1 MRLFY
6 VKIIMYYYILTV
18 YGTGDVN
25 LAGKLKK
32 NSFIEGAVITYVAIV
47 ITKIL
52 GALYNIPF
60 YEIID
65 NRGSVIYSFAFS
77 IYALFLDISTSGIPI
92 AISIVISEYASKGMY
107 KTKEKAY
114 SLGLKIVVAV
124 SVLAFLI
131 LQFFAEPMVKF
142 FIQDMTKGV
151 TVNEVAVAVRSVSF
165 CLLIVPFLSMKRGYL
180 QGHKCLSA
188 SSTSQV
194 IEQIVRIVFVLAG
207 ASLVIYVFK
216 LSTTVGVCVALFG
229 ASVGAGAALIYL
241 IIKSRKSKELF
252 ECEVEE
258 EPENTKKILKKIFT
272 YCLSIVLV
280 SVSVSLYNIVD
291 MKLLLVG
298 LKEVGFRDSD
308 TQQITS
314 QISTWVPKI
323 CMIVSALSMGL
334 TNSIAPHMA
343 ESFSKGKMD
352 EVKFKLNQGIG
363 IILVVALPMAVGI
376 AMFAEPVYRIFY
388 GYYEY
393 GNVILTWAIFLN
405 VVSSIVA
412 VVSMSMQSI
421 DMGKHVVIFT
431 LVGIVVNACMDLPLI
446 HLFNNIGIPAYLGA
460 TAASILGEA
469 VTLTLLLVAF
479 YKRHKLGFTPSF
491 KILGKITVPV
501 IAMIVV
507 LFFLRI
513 VWPIPL
519 ATRGLLIPQLAVF
532 GIVGAAV
539 YGVLA
544 YLFGAITDVMDKN
557 TLKGILRKLHLT
569 KK

>member
-1 MRLFY
+1 M
-6 VKIIMYYYILTV
+6 
-18 YGTGDVN
+18 G
-25 LAGKLKK
+25 GKLKK
-32 NSFIEGAVITYVAIV
+32 NSFMEGAVITYAAIV
-47 ITKIL
+47 ITKLL

-60 YEIID
+60 YEIIG

-124 SVLAFLI
+124 SLIAFLI
-131 LQFFAEPMVKF
+131 LQIFANQLVKF
-142 FIQDMTKGV
+142 FIQDMTEGV
-151 TVNEVAVAVRSVSF
+151 TINEVAVAVRTVSL

-207 ASLVIYVFK
+207 ASLVIYAFK

-229 ASVGAGAALIYL
+229 ACVGAGVALVYL
-241 IIKSRKSKELF
+241 LLKTRKNKELF
-252 ECEVEE
+252 QCEVEE
-258 EPENTKKILKKIFT
+258 EAESTKKILKKIFT

-298 LKEVGFRDSD
+298 LKEVGYSD
-308 TQQITS
+308 ISTQTITS
-314 QISTWVPKI
+314 IASTWVPKI
-323 CMIVSALSMGL
+323 CMIVAALSMGL

-343 ESFSKGKMD
+343 ESFAQGKMD

-363 IILVVALPMAVGI
+363 IILVVAVPMATGI
-376 AMFAEPVYRIFY
+376 VVLAEPVFRIFY
-388 GYYEY
+388 GFNVF
-393 GNVILTWAIFLN
+393 GSKILAWAIVLNVI
-405 VVSSIVA
+405 SSVVA
-412 VVSMSMQSI
+412 VVSMAMQSI

-431 LVGIVVNACMDLPLI
+431 LVGIVVNACMDLPFI
-446 HLFNNIGIPAYLGA
+446 YLFDYIGLEAYLGA
-460 TAASILGEA
+460 TAASILGEL
-469 VTLTLLLVAF
+469 VTLALLLISF
-479 YKRHKLGFTPSF
+479 YKRHKLGFTPAF
-491 KILGKITVPV
+491 KILGKIIVPLL
-501 IAMIVV
+501 AMIAVVV
-507 LFFLRI
+507 LLHI
-513 VWPIPL
+513 IWPVPNLKRFSI
-519 ATRGLLIPQLAVF
+519 IPQLAVY
-532 GIVGAAV
+532 GIAGASV

-544 YLFGAITDVMDKN
+544 YLFGAITDVMDKDKI
-557 TLKGILRKLHLT
+557 KGILRKLHLV

>member
-1 MRLFY
+1 M
-6 VKIIMYYYILTV
+6 
-18 YGTGDVN
+18 G
-25 LAGKLKK
+25 GKLKK
-32 NSFIEGAVITYVAIV
+32 NSFMEGAVITYAAIV
-47 ITKIL
+47 ITKLL

-60 YEIID
+60 YEIIG

-124 SVLAFLI
+124 SLIAFLI
-131 LQFFAEPMVKF
+131 LQIFANQLVKF
-142 FIQDMTKGV
+142 FIQDMTEGV
-151 TVNEVAVAVRSVSF
+151 TINEVAVAVRTVSL
-165 CLLIVPFLSMKRGYL
+165 CLLIVPFLSMRRGYL

-207 ASLVIYVFK
+207 ASLVIYAFK

-229 ASVGAGAALIYL
+229 ACVGAGVALVYL
-241 IIKSRKSKELF
+241 LLKTRKNKELF
-252 ECEVEE
+252 QCEVEE
-258 EPENTKKILKKIFT
+258 EAESTKKILKKIFT

-298 LKEVGFRDSD
+298 LKEVGYSD
-308 TQQITS
+308 ISTQTITS
-314 QISTWVPKI
+314 IASTWVPKI
-323 CMIVSALSMGL
+323 CMIVAALSMGL

-343 ESFSKGKMD
+343 ESFAQGKMD

-363 IILVVALPMAVGI
+363 IILVVAVPMATGI
-376 AMFAEPVYRIFY
+376 VVLAEPVFRIFY
-388 GYYEY
+388 GFNVF
-393 GNVILTWAIFLN
+393 GSKILAWAIVLNVI
-405 VVSSIVA
+405 SSIVA
-412 VVSMSMQSI
+412 VVSMAMQSI

-431 LVGIVVNACMDLPLI
+431 LVGIVVNACMDLPFI
-446 HLFNNIGIPAYLGA
+446 YLFDYIGLEAYLGA
-460 TAASILGEA
+460 TAASILGEL
-469 VTLTLLLVAF
+469 VTLALLLISF
-479 YKRHKLGFTPSF
+479 YKRHKLGFTPAF
-491 KILGKITVPV
+491 KILGKIIVPLL
-501 IAMIVV
+501 AMIAVVV
-507 LFFLRI
+507 LLHFI
-513 VWPIPL
+513 WPVPNLQRFSI
-519 ATRGLLIPQLAVF
+519 IPQLVVY
-532 GIVGAAV
+532 GIAGASV

-544 YLFGAITDVMDKN
+544 YLFGAITDVMDKDKI
-557 TLKGILRKLHLT
+557 KGILRKLHLV

>member
-1 MRLFY
+1 M
-6 VKIIMYYYILTV
+6 
-18 YGTGDVN
+18 G
-25 LAGKLKK
+25 GKLKK
-32 NSFIEGAVITYVAIV
+32 NTFMEGAVIAYGAIV

-65 NRGSVIYSFAFS
+65 NRGSVIYSFAYS

-124 SVLAFLI
+124 SILAFLI
-131 LQFFAEPMVKF
+131 LQIFATQMARF
-142 FIQDMTKGV
+142 FIKDMTDGV
-151 TVNEVAVAVRSVSF
+151 SINEVAAAVRTVSF

-216 LSTTVGVCVALFG
+216 LSVTVGVCVALFG
-229 ASVGAGAALIYL
+229 ACVGAGAALTYL

-252 ECEVEE
+252 QCEVEE
-258 EPENTKKILKKIFT
+258 EAESTKKILKKIFT

-298 LKEVGFRDSD
+298 LKEVGHSD
-308 TQQITS
+308 PYAQQFTS
-314 QISTWVPKI
+314 QVSTWVPKI

-363 IILVVALPMAVGI
+363 IILVVSVPMAVGI
-376 AMFAEPVYRIFY
+376 SMFAEPVYRIFY
-388 GYYEY
+388 G
-393 GNVILTWAIFLN
+393 ILDFGSSILAWAIFLN
-405 VVSSIVA
+405 VISSIVA

-431 LVGIVVNACMDLPLI
+431 LVGIVVNACLDLPFI
-446 HLFNNIGIPAYLGA
+446 YLFHYIGIEAYLGA
-460 TAASILGEA
+460 TAASIIGEA

-479 YKRHKLGFTPSF
+479 YKKHKLGFTPAF

-501 IAMIVV
+501 IAMVVV

-513 VWPIPL
+513 VWPVPPEV
-519 ATRGLLIPQLAVF
+519 RGLLIPQLAVF
-532 GIVGAAV
+532 GVVGAAV
-539 YGVLA
+539 YGMLA

-557 TLKGILRKLHLT
+557 TLKGILRKLHLI

>member
-1 MRLFY
+1 
-6 VKIIMYYYILTV
+6 MYQ
-18 YGTGDVN
+18 YGYFLSIYLRTGDVN

-32 NSFIEGAVITYVAIV
+32 NSFMEGAVITYGAIV
-47 ITKIL
+47 ITKLL

-60 YEIID
+60 FQIID
-65 NRGSVIYSFAFS
+65 SRGSVIYSFAYS
-77 IYALFLDISTSGIPI
+77 IYVLFLDISTSGIPI

-107 KTKEKAY
+107 KSKEKAY

-124 SVLAFLI
+124 SVLAFLV
-131 LQFFAEPMVKF
+131 LQIFAEPMVRF
-142 FIQDMTKGV
+142 FVKDMTEGV
-151 TVNEVAVAVRSVSF
+151 TVNEVAVAVRAVSF

-216 LSTTVGVCVALFG
+216 LSVTVGVCVALFG
-229 ASVGAGAALIYL
+229 ACVGAGTALVYL
-241 IIKSRKSKELF
+241 ILKSRKSKELF
-252 ECEVEE
+252 ICEVEE
-258 EPENTKKILKKIFT
+258 EPDSSKEILKKIFT

-298 LKEVGFRDSD
+298 LKDVGYNDID
-308 TQQITS
+308 TQMVTS
-314 QISTWVPKI
+314 TASTWVPKI

-343 ESFSKGKMD
+343 ESFAKGKMD

-363 IILVVALPMAVGI
+363 IILVVALPMAVGV

-388 GYYEY
+388 GYYLY
-393 GNVILTWAIFLN
+393 GGTILAWAIFLN
-405 VVSSIVA
+405 VVSSVVA

-421 DMGKHVVIFT
+421 NMGKHVIIFT
-431 LVGIVVNACMDLPLI
+431 LVGIVVNACMDLPFI
-446 HLFNNIGIPAYLGA
+446 YLFDYIGISAFLGA
-460 TAASILGEA
+460 TAASILGEI
-469 VTLTLLLVAF
+469 VTLVLLLVAF
-479 YKRHKLGFTPSF
+479 YKKHRIGFTPSF
-491 KILGKITVPV
+491 KILGKIIVPI
-501 IAMIVV
+501 IAMVVV
-507 LFFLRI
+507 LLFLTV

-519 ATRGLLIPQLAVF
+519 ATRGWLIPQLAVF
-532 GIVGAAV
+532 GIAGAVV

-544 YLFGAITDVMDKN
+544 YLFGAITDVMDKD
-557 TLKGILRKLHLT
+557 TLKGILRKLHLV

>member
-1 MRLFY
+1 M
-6 VKIIMYYYILTV
+6 
-18 YGTGDVN
+18 G
-25 LAGKLKK
+25 GKLKK
-32 NSFIEGAVITYVAIV
+32 NSFMEGAVITYAAIV
-47 ITKIL
+47 ITKLL

-60 YEIID
+60 YEIIG

-124 SVLAFLI
+124 SLIAFLV
-131 LQFFAEPMVKF
+131 LQIFAEPLVSF
-142 FIQDMTKGV
+142 FINDMTEGV
-151 TVNEVAVAVRSVSF
+151 AINEVAIAVRTVSV

-207 ASLVIYVFK
+207 ASVVIYAFK

-229 ASVGAGAALIYL
+229 ASVGAGVALIYL
-241 IIKSRKSKELF
+241 ILKSRKSKELF
-252 ECEVEE
+252 QCEVEE
-258 EPENTKKILKKIFT
+258 EAESTKKILKKIFT

-280 SVSVSLYNIVD
+280 SVSVSLYNIID

-298 LKEVGFRDSD
+298 LKEVGYSD
-308 TQQITS
+308 FNTQEITS
-314 QISTWVPKI
+314 NASTWVPKI
-323 CMIVSALSMGL
+323 CMIVAALSMGL

-343 ESFSKGKMD
+343 ESFAKGKMD

-376 AMFAEPVYRIFY
+376 AILSEPVYRIFY
-388 GYYEY
+388 GFKDF
-393 GNVILTWAIFLN
+393 GSSILAWAIVLNVI
-405 VVSSIVA
+405 SSIVA
-412 VVSMSMQSI
+412 VVSMAMQSI

-431 LVGIVVNACMDLPLI
+431 LVGIVVNACMDLPFI
-446 HLFNNIGIPAYLGA
+446 YLFNYIGLEAYLGA
-460 TAASILGEA
+460 TAASILGEL
-469 VTLTLLLVAF
+469 VTLALLLISF
-479 YKRHKLGFTPSF
+479 YKRHKLGFTPAF
-491 KILGKITVPV
+491 KILGKIIVPLL
-501 IAMIVV
+501 AMIAVVV
-507 LFFLRI
+507 LLHI
-513 VWPIPL
+513 IWPVPNLQRFSI
-519 ATRGLLIPQLAVF
+519 IPQLAVY
-532 GIVGAAV
+532 GIAGASV

-544 YLFGAITDVMDKN
+544 YLFGAITDVMDKDKI
-557 TLKGILRKLHLT
+557 KGILRKLHLV

>member
-1 MRLFY
+1 MGFLY
-6 VKIIMYYYILTV
+6 VKITMYYYILAV
-18 YGTGDVN
+18 YRTGDVN

-32 NSFIEGAVITYVAIV
+32 NSFIEGAVITYGAIV

-65 NRGSVIYSFAFS
+65 NRGSVIYSFAYS
-77 IYALFLDISTSGIPI
+77 IYVLFLDISTSGIPI

-107 KTKEKAY
+107 KSKEKAY
-114 SLGLKIVVAV
+114 NLGLKIVVSV

-131 LQFFAEPMVKF
+131 LQIFAEPMVRF
-142 FIQDMTKGV
+142 FIQDMTEFV
-151 TVNEVAVAVRSVSF
+151 TINEVAAAIRCVSV

-207 ASLVIYVFK
+207 AALVVYAFK
-216 LSTTVGVCVALFG
+216 LSTTIGVCVALFG
-229 ASVGAGAALIYL
+229 ASVGAGAALVYL
-241 IIKSRKSKELF
+241 ILKTRKNKELF
-252 ECEVEE
+252 NCEVEE
-258 EPENTKKILKKIFT
+258 EAESTKKILKKIFT

-280 SVSVSLYNIVD
+280 SVSVSLYSIID

-298 LKEVGFRDSD
+298 LKNIGYSD
-308 TQQITS
+308 YSTQQITS
-314 QISTWVPKI
+314 QASTWVPKI

-343 ESFSKGKMD
+343 ESFAKGKMD

-363 IILVVALPMAVGI
+363 IILVVALPMAIGI
-376 AMFAEPVYRIFY
+376 AIFAEPVYRIFY
-388 GYYEY
+388 GLYEY
-393 GNVILTWAIFLN
+393 GNVILAWAIILN
-405 VVSSIVA
+405 VFSSIVA

-421 DMGKHVVIFT
+421 GMGKHVVIFT
-431 LVGIVVNACMDLPLI
+431 LVGIVINTCMDLPFI
-446 HLFNNIGIPAYLGA
+446 YLFDYIGIEAYLGA
-460 TAASILGEA
+460 TAASILGEI
-469 VTLTLLLVAF
+469 VTLALLLISF
-479 YKRHKLGFTPSF
+479 YKRHKKGFTPAF
-491 KILGKITVPV
+491 KILGKIIVPLC
-501 IAMIVV
+501 AMVAVV
-507 LFFLRI
+507 YLLQI
-513 VWPIPL
+513 VWPVYEV
-519 ATRGLLIPQLAVF
+519 TRILIVPQLLVY
-532 GIVGAAV
+532 GIAGAAV

-544 YLFGAITDVMDKN
+544 YLFGAITDVIDKN
-557 TLKGILRKLHLT
+557 TLKGILRKLHLI

>member
-1 MRLFY
+1 M
-6 VKIIMYYYILTV
+6 
-18 YGTGDVN
+18 G
-25 LAGKLKK
+25 GKLKK
-32 NSFIEGAVITYVAIV
+32 NSFMEGAVITYAAIV
-47 ITKIL
+47 ITKLL

-60 YEIID
+60 YEIIG

-124 SVLAFLI
+124 SLIAFLV
-131 LQFFAEPMVKF
+131 LQIFAEPLVSF
-142 FIQDMTKGV
+142 FINDMTEGV
-151 TVNEVAVAVRSVSF
+151 AINEVAIAVRTVSV

-207 ASLVIYVFK
+207 ASVVIYAFK

-229 ASVGAGAALIYL
+229 ASVGAGVALIYL
-241 IIKSRKSKELF
+241 ILKSRKSKELF
-252 ECEVEE
+252 QCEVEE
-258 EPENTKKILKKIFT
+258 EAESTKKILKKIFT

-280 SVSVSLYNIVD
+280 SVSVSLYNIID

-298 LKEVGFRDSD
+298 LKEVGYSD
-308 TQQITS
+308 FNTQEITS
-314 QISTWVPKI
+314 NASTWVPKI
-323 CMIVSALSMGL
+323 CMIVAALSMGL

-343 ESFSKGKMD
+343 ESFAKGKMD

-376 AMFAEPVYRIFY
+376 AILSEPVYRIFY
-388 GYYEY
+388 GFKDF
-393 GNVILTWAIFLN
+393 GSSILAWAIVLNVI
-405 VVSSIVA
+405 SSIVA
-412 VVSMSMQSI
+412 VVSMAMQSI

-431 LVGIVVNACMDLPLI
+431 LVGIVVNACMDLPFI
-446 HLFNNIGIPAYLGA
+446 YLFNYIGLEAYLGA
-460 TAASILGEA
+460 TAASILGEL
-469 VTLTLLLVAF
+469 VTLALLLIAF
-479 YKRHKLGFTPSF
+479 YKKHRLGFTPAF
-491 KILGKITVPV
+491 KILGKIIVPIIAMVAV
-501 IAMIVV
+501 IA
-507 LFFLRI
+507 LLHI
-513 VWPIPL
+513 VWPVPGVDRFSIL
-519 ATRGLLIPQLAVF
+519 PQLVVY
-532 GIVGAAV
+532 GIAGASV

-544 YLFGAITDVMDKN
+544 YLFGAITDVMDKDK
-557 TLKGILRKLHLT
+557 LKGILRKLHLV

>member
-1 MRLFY
+1 M
-6 VKIIMYYYILTV
+6 
-18 YGTGDVN
+18 
-25 LAGKLKK
+25 AGKLKK
-32 NSFIEGAVITYVAIV
+32 NSFMEGAVITYGAIV
-47 ITKIL
+47 ITKLL

-60 YEIID
+60 FQIID
-65 NRGSVIYSFAFS
+65 SRGSVIYSFAYS
-77 IYALFLDISTSGIPI
+77 IYVLFLDISTSGIPI

-107 KTKEKAY
+107 KSKEKAY

-124 SVLAFLI
+124 SVLAFLV
-131 LQFFAEPMVKF
+131 LQIFAEPMVRF
-142 FIQDMTKGV
+142 FVKDMTEGV
-151 TVNEVAVAVRSVSF
+151 TVNEVAVAVRAVSF

-216 LSTTVGVCVALFG
+216 LSVTVGVCVALFG
-229 ASVGAGAALIYL
+229 ACVGAGTALVYL
-241 IIKSRKSKELF
+241 ILKSRKSKELF
-252 ECEVEE
+252 ICEVEE
-258 EPENTKKILKKIFT
+258 EPDSSKEILKKIFT

-298 LKEVGFRDSD
+298 LKAVGYNDID
-308 TQQITS
+308 TQMVTS
-314 QISTWVPKI
+314 TASTWVPKI

-343 ESFSKGKMD
+343 ESFAKGKMD

-363 IILVVALPMAVGI
+363 IILVVALPMAVGV

-388 GYYEY
+388 GYYLY
-393 GNVILTWAIFLN
+393 GGTILAWAIFLN
-405 VVSSIVA
+405 VVSSVVA

-421 DMGKHVVIFT
+421 NMGKHVIIFT
-431 LVGIVVNACMDLPLI
+431 LVGIVVNACMDLPFI
-446 HLFNNIGIPAYLGA
+446 YLFDYIGISAFLGA
-460 TAASILGEA
+460 TAASILGEI
-469 VTLTLLLVAF
+469 VTLVLLLVAF
-479 YKRHKLGFTPSF
+479 YKKHRLGFTPSF
-491 KILGKITVPV
+491 KILGKIIVPI
-501 IAMIVV
+501 IAMVVV
-507 LFFLRI
+507 LLFLMV
-513 VWPIPL
+513 VWPVPL
-519 ATRGLLIPQLAVF
+519 ATRGWLIPQLAVF
-532 GIVGAAV
+532 GIAGAVV

-544 YLFGAITDVMDKN
+544 YLFGAITDVMDKD
-557 TLKGILRKLHLT
+557 TLKGILRKLHLV

>member
-1 MRLFY
+1 M
-6 VKIIMYYYILTV
+6 
-18 YGTGDVN
+18 G
-25 LAGKLKK
+25 GKLKK
-32 NSFIEGAVITYVAIV
+32 NSFMEGAVITYAAIV
-47 ITKIL
+47 ITKLL

-60 YEIID
+60 YEIIG

-124 SVLAFLI
+124 SLIAFLI
-131 LQFFAEPMVKF
+131 LQIFANQLVKF
-142 FIQDMTKGV
+142 FIQDMTEGV
-151 TVNEVAVAVRSVSF
+151 TINEVAVAVRTVSL
-165 CLLIVPFLSMKRGYL
+165 CLLIVPFLSMRRGYL

-207 ASLVIYVFK
+207 ASLVIYAFK

-229 ASVGAGAALIYL
+229 ACVGAGVALVYL
-241 IIKSRKSKELF
+241 LLKTRKNKELF
-252 ECEVEE
+252 QCEVEE
-258 EPENTKKILKKIFT
+258 EAESTKKILKKIFT

-298 LKEVGFRDSD
+298 LKEVGYSD
-308 TQQITS
+308 ISTQTITS
-314 QISTWVPKI
+314 IASTWVPKI
-323 CMIVSALSMGL
+323 CMIVAALSMGL

-343 ESFSKGKMD
+343 ESFAQGKMD

-363 IILVVALPMAVGI
+363 IILVVAVPMATGI
-376 AMFAEPVYRIFY
+376 VVLAEPVFRIFY
-388 GYYEY
+388 GFNVF
-393 GNVILTWAIFLN
+393 GSKILAWAIVLNVI
-405 VVSSIVA
+405 SSVVA
-412 VVSMSMQSI
+412 VVSMAMQSI

-431 LVGIVVNACMDLPLI
+431 LVGIVVNACMDLPFI
-446 HLFNNIGIPAYLGA
+446 YLFDYIGLEAYLGA
-460 TAASILGEA
+460 TAASILGEV
-469 VTLTLLLVAF
+469 VTLALLLISF
-479 YKRHKLGFTPSF
+479 YKRHKLGFTPAF
-491 KILGKITVPV
+491 KILGKIIVPLL
-501 IAMIVV
+501 AMIAVVV
-507 LFFLRI
+507 LLHFI
-513 VWPIPL
+513 WPVPNLQRFSI
-519 ATRGLLIPQLAVF
+519 IPQLAVY
-532 GIVGAAV
+532 GIAGASV

-544 YLFGAITDVMDKN
+544 YLFGAITDVMDKDKI
-557 TLKGILRKLHLT
+557 KGILRKLHLV

>member
-1 MRLFY
+1 M
-6 VKIIMYYYILTV
+6 
-18 YGTGDVN
+18 G
-25 LAGKLKK
+25 GKLKK
-32 NSFIEGAVITYVAIV
+32 NSFMEGAVITYAAIV
-47 ITKIL
+47 ITKLL

-60 YEIID
+60 YEIIG

-124 SVLAFLI
+124 SLIAFLI
-131 LQFFAEPMVKF
+131 LQIFANQLVKF
-142 FIQDMTKGV
+142 FIQDMTEGV
-151 TVNEVAVAVRSVSF
+151 TINEVAVAVRTVSL
-165 CLLIVPFLSMKRGYL
+165 CLLIVPFLSMRRGYL

-207 ASLVIYVFK
+207 ASLVIYAFK

-229 ASVGAGAALIYL
+229 ACVGAGVALVYL
-241 IIKSRKSKELF
+241 LLKTRKNKELF
-252 ECEVEE
+252 QCEVEE
-258 EPENTKKILKKIFT
+258 EAESTKKILKKIFT

-298 LKEVGFRDSD
+298 LKEVGYSD
-308 TQQITS
+308 ISTQTITS
-314 QISTWVPKI
+314 IASTWVPKI
-323 CMIVSALSMGL
+323 CMIVAALSMGL

-343 ESFSKGKMD
+343 ESFAQGKMD

-363 IILVVALPMAVGI
+363 IILVVAVPMATGI
-376 AMFAEPVYRIFY
+376 VVLAEPVFRIFY
-388 GYYEY
+388 GFNVF
-393 GNVILTWAIFLN
+393 GSKILAWAIVLNVI
-405 VVSSIVA
+405 SSIVA
-412 VVSMSMQSI
+412 VVSMAMQSI

-431 LVGIVVNACMDLPLI
+431 LVGIVVNACMDLPFI
-446 HLFNNIGIPAYLGA
+446 YLFDYIGLEAYLGA
-460 TAASILGEA
+460 TAASILGEV
-469 VTLTLLLVAF
+469 VTLALLLISF
-479 YKRHKLGFTPSF
+479 YKRHKLGFTPAF
-491 KILGKITVPV
+491 KILGKIIVPLL
-501 IAMIVV
+501 AMIAVVV
-507 LFFLRI
+507 LLHFI
-513 VWPIPL
+513 WPVPNLQRFSI
-519 ATRGLLIPQLAVF
+519 IPQLAVY
-532 GIVGAAV
+532 GIAGASV

-544 YLFGAITDVMDKN
+544 YLFGAITDVMDKDKI
-557 TLKGILRKLHLT
+557 KGILRKLHLV

>member
-1 MRLFY
+1 M
-6 VKIIMYYYILTV
+6 
-18 YGTGDVN
+18 G
-25 LAGKLKK
+25 GKLKK
-32 NSFIEGAVITYVAIV
+32 NSFIEGAVITYGAIV

-60 YEIID
+60 YEIIG

-124 SVLAFLI
+124 SILAFLI
-131 LQFFAEPMVKF
+131 LQIFAVQMARF
-142 FIQDMTKGV
+142 FIKDMTDGV
-151 TVNEVAVAVRSVSF
+151 SINEVAVAIRTVSV
-165 CLLIVPFLSMKRGYL
+165 CLLVVPFLSMKRGYL

-216 LSTTVGVCVALFG
+216 LSVTVGVCVALFG
-229 ASVGAGAALIYL
+229 ACVGASAALIYL

-252 ECEVEE
+252 QCEVEE
-258 EPENTKKILKKIFT
+258 EAESTKKILKKIFT

-298 LKEVGFRDSD
+298 LKEIGYNDSY

-314 QISTWVPKI
+314 IASTWVPKI

-343 ESFSKGKMD
+343 ESFAQGKMD

-363 IILVVALPMAVGI
+363 IILVVSVPMAVGI
-376 AMFAEPVYRIFY
+376 SIFSEPVYRIFY
-388 GYYEY
+388 GFHDF
-393 GNVILTWAIFLN
+393 GSNILAWAIFLN
-405 VVSSIVA
+405 VISSIVA

-431 LVGIVVNACMDLPLI
+431 LVGIVVNACMDLPFI
-446 HLFNNIGIPAYLGA
+446 YLFNYIGIEAYLGA
-460 TAASILGEA
+460 TAASILGEV

-479 YKRHKLGFTPSF
+479 YKKHKLGFTPAF

-501 IAMIVV
+501 IAMAVV
-507 LFFLRI
+507 LIFLVI

-519 ATRGLLIPQLAVF
+519 AVRGLLIPQLLVF
-532 GIVGAAV
+532 GVAGAAV

-557 TLKGILRKLHLT
+557 TLKGILRKLHLI

>member
-1 MRLFY
+1 M
-6 VKIIMYYYILTV
+6 
-18 YGTGDVN
+18 G
-25 LAGKLKK
+25 GKLKK
-32 NSFIEGAVITYVAIV
+32 NSFMEGAVITYAAIV
-47 ITKIL
+47 ITKLL

-60 YEIID
+60 YEIIG

-124 SVLAFLI
+124 SLIAFLI
-131 LQFFAEPMVKF
+131 LQIFANQLVKF
-142 FIQDMTKGV
+142 FIQDMTEGV
-151 TVNEVAVAVRSVSF
+151 TINEVAVAVRTVSL

-207 ASLVIYVFK
+207 ASLVIYAFK

-229 ASVGAGAALIYL
+229 ACVGAGVALVYL
-241 IIKSRKSKELF
+241 LFKTRKNKELF
-252 ECEVEE
+252 QCEVEE
-258 EPENTKKILKKIFT
+258 EAESTKKILKKIFT

-298 LKEVGFRDSD
+298 LKEVGYSD
-308 TQQITS
+308 ISTQTITS
-314 QISTWVPKI
+314 IASTWVPKI
-323 CMIVSALSMGL
+323 CMIVAALSMGL

-343 ESFSKGKMD
+343 ESFAQGKMD

-363 IILVVALPMAVGI
+363 IILVVAVPMATGI
-376 AMFAEPVYRIFY
+376 VVLAEPVFRIFY
-388 GYYEY
+388 GFNVF
-393 GNVILTWAIFLN
+393 GSKILAWAIVLNVI
-405 VVSSIVA
+405 SSIVA
-412 VVSMSMQSI
+412 VVSMAMQSI

-431 LVGIVVNACMDLPLI
+431 LVGIVVNACMDLPFI
-446 HLFNNIGIPAYLGA
+446 YLFDYIGLEAYLGA
-460 TAASILGEA
+460 TAASILGEL
-469 VTLTLLLVAF
+469 VTLALLLISF
-479 YKRHKLGFTPSF
+479 YKRHKLGFTPAF
-491 KILGKITVPV
+491 KILGKIIVPLL
-501 IAMIVV
+501 AMIAVVV
-507 LFFLRI
+507 LLHI
-513 VWPIPL
+513 IWPVPNLKRFSI
-519 ATRGLLIPQLAVF
+519 IPQLAVY
-532 GIVGAAV
+532 GIAGASV

-544 YLFGAITDVMDKN
+544 YLFGAITDVMDKDKI
-557 TLKGILRKLHLT
+557 KGILRKLHLV

>member
-1 MRLFY
+1 M
-6 VKIIMYYYILTV
+6 
-18 YGTGDVN
+18 G
-25 LAGKLKK
+25 GKLKK
-32 NSFIEGAVITYVAIV
+32 NSFMEGAVITYAAIV
-47 ITKIL
+47 ITKLL

-114 SLGLKIVVAV
+114 RLGLKIVVAV
-124 SVLAFLI
+124 SVLAFLV
-131 LQFFAEPMVKF
+131 LQIFAEQMVKF
-142 FIQDMTKGV
+142 FIQDMTEFV
-151 TVNEVAVAVRSVSF
+151 TINEVAVAVRSVSV

-207 ASLVIYVFK
+207 ASLVIYAFK
-216 LSTTVGVCVALFG
+216 LSSTVGVCVALFG
-229 ASVGAGAALIYL
+229 ASVGAGAALVYL

-258 EPENTKKILKKIFT
+258 EAESTKKILKKIFT

-298 LKEVGFRDSD
+298 LKEVGYSDYD

-314 QISTWVPKI
+314 QASTWVPKI
-323 CMIVSALSMGL
+323 CMIVSALAMGL

-343 ESFSKGKMD
+343 ESFAKGKMD

-376 AMFAEPVYRIFY
+376 SMLSEPVYRIFY

-393 GNVILTWAIFLN
+393 GHIILAWAIFLN
-405 VVSSIVA
+405 VISSIVA

-431 LVGIVVNACMDLPLI
+431 LVGIVVNACMDLPFI
-446 HLFNNIGIPAYLGA
+446 YLFDYIGIKAYLGA
-460 TAASILGEA
+460 TAASILGEI
-469 VTLTLLLVAF
+469 VTLVLLLVAF
-479 YKRHKLGFTPSF
+479 YKRHKVGFTPAF
-491 KILGKITVPV
+491 KILAKIIVPI

-507 LFFLRI
+507 LFLLQM
-513 VWPIPL
+513 VWPVPL

-532 GIVGAAV
+532 GIAGAAV

-557 TLKGILRKLHLT
+557 TLKGILRKLHLV

>member
-1 MRLFY
+1 
-6 VKIIMYYYILTV
+6 MYQ
-18 YGTGDVN
+18 YGYFLSIYFRTGDVN

-32 NSFIEGAVITYVAIV
+32 NSFMEGAVITYGAIV
-47 ITKIL
+47 ITKLL

-60 YEIID
+60 FQIID
-65 NRGSVIYSFAFS
+65 SRGSVIYSFAYS
-77 IYALFLDISTSGIPI
+77 IYVLFLDISTSGIPI

-107 KTKEKAY
+107 KSKEKAY

-124 SVLAFLI
+124 SVLAFLV
-131 LQFFAEPMVKF
+131 LQIFAEPMVRF
-142 FIQDMTKGV
+142 FVKDMTEGV
-151 TVNEVAVAVRSVSF
+151 TVNEVAVAVRAVSF

-216 LSTTVGVCVALFG
+216 LSVTVGVCVALFG
-229 ASVGAGAALIYL
+229 ACVGAGTALVYL
-241 IIKSRKSKELF
+241 ILKSRKSKELF
-252 ECEVEE
+252 ICEVEE
-258 EPENTKKILKKIFT
+258 EPDSSKEILKKIFT

-298 LKEVGFRDSD
+298 LKDVGYNDID
-308 TQQITS
+308 TQMVTS
-314 QISTWVPKI
+314 TASTWVPKI

-343 ESFSKGKMD
+343 ESFAKGKMD

-363 IILVVALPMAVGI
+363 IILVVALPMAVGV

-388 GYYEY
+388 GYYLY
-393 GNVILTWAIFLN
+393 GGTILAWAIFLN
-405 VVSSIVA
+405 VVSSVVA

-421 DMGKHVVIFT
+421 NMGKHVIIFT
-431 LVGIVVNACMDLPLI
+431 LVGIVVNACMDLPFI
-446 HLFNNIGIPAYLGA
+446 YLFDYIGISAFLGA
-460 TAASILGEA
+460 TAASILGEI
-469 VTLTLLLVAF
+469 VTLVLLLVAF
-479 YKRHKLGFTPSF
+479 YKKHRIGFTPSF
-491 KILGKITVPV
+491 KILGKIIVPI
-501 IAMIVV
+501 IAMVVV
-507 LFFLRI
+507 LLFLTV

-519 ATRGLLIPQLAVF
+519 ATRGWLIPQLAVF
-532 GIVGAAV
+532 GIAGAVV

-544 YLFGAITDVMDKN
+544 YLFGAITDVMDKD
-557 TLKGILRKLHLT
+557 TLKGILRKLHLV

>member
-1 MRLFY
+1 M
-6 VKIIMYYYILTV
+6 
-18 YGTGDVN
+18 G
-25 LAGKLKK
+25 GKLKK
-32 NSFIEGAVITYVAIV
+32 NSFMEGAVITYAAIV
-47 ITKIL
+47 ITKLL

-60 YEIID
+60 YEIIG

-124 SVLAFLI
+124 SLIAFLI
-131 LQFFAEPMVKF
+131 LQIFANQLVKF
-142 FIQDMTKGV
+142 FIQDMTEGV
-151 TVNEVAVAVRSVSF
+151 TINEVAVAVRTVSL

-207 ASLVIYVFK
+207 ASLVIYAFK

-229 ASVGAGAALIYL
+229 ACVGAGVALVYL
-241 IIKSRKSKELF
+241 LLKTRKNKELF
-252 ECEVEE
+252 QCEVEE
-258 EPENTKKILKKIFT
+258 EAESTKKILKKIFT

-298 LKEVGFRDSD
+298 LKEVGYSD
-308 TQQITS
+308 ISTQTITS
-314 QISTWVPKI
+314 IASTWVPKI
-323 CMIVSALSMGL
+323 CMIVAALSMGL

-343 ESFSKGKMD
+343 ESFAQGKMD

-363 IILVVALPMAVGI
+363 IILVVAVPMATGI
-376 AMFAEPVYRIFY
+376 VVLAEPVFRIFY
-388 GYYEY
+388 GFNVF
-393 GNVILTWAIFLN
+393 GSKILAWAIVLNVI
-405 VVSSIVA
+405 SSVVA
-412 VVSMSMQSI
+412 VVSMAMQSI

-431 LVGIVVNACMDLPLI
+431 LVGIVVNACMDLPFI
-446 HLFNNIGIPAYLGA
+446 YLFDYIGLEAYLGA
-460 TAASILGEA
+460 TAASILGEL
-469 VTLTLLLVAF
+469 VTLALLLISF
-479 YKRHKLGFTPSF
+479 YKRHKLGFTPAF
-491 KILGKITVPV
+491 KILGKIIVPLL
-501 IAMIVV
+501 AMIAVVV
-507 LFFLRI
+507 LLHI
-513 VWPIPL
+513 IWPVPNLQRFSI
-519 ATRGLLIPQLAVF
+519 IPQLAVY
-532 GIVGAAV
+532 GIAGASV

-544 YLFGAITDVMDKN
+544 YLFGAITDVMDKDKI
-557 TLKGILRKLHLT
+557 KGILRKLHLV